1 MNTKDI
7 QTSNDSDLIGS
18 CAAIQRAA
26 RSAHDLAIT
35 TNTGI
40 VVVVDGKNVT
50 ISADEL
56 KRLRVK
62 EDITKA

>member
-7 QTSNDSDLIGS
+7 LTSNDSDLIGS
-18 CAAIQRAA
+18 YAAIQRAA
-26 RSAHDLAIT
+26 RSAHELAIT

-40 VVVVDGKNVT
+40 VVVVDGKNVI

-56 KRLRVK
+56 KLLRVK
-62 EDITKA
+62 ENITKT